1 MPFQL
6 CQFLRNSMSIPPQ
19 DSESFIR
26 SVPNILRLGQR
37 AHILLLGYYMRS
49 CGSTGFTFR
58 ILRNTFKKS
67 KLHIPGKLEEEL
79 ETLSSGE
86 TAPLLSIERG
96 RYSLSLHG
104 LDEVERYLKDEPQIQ
119 RGTEMLK
126 NLLPKILDK
135 NQRIFL
141 GEAITCAERGLKR
154 ASIIMTWLFV
164 MDYMQEF
171 IIANKKIEFITALS
185 RRSDANRLPQ
195 INTKDNFEDMKE
207 SVFIEIMRSA
217 GIMTAGVFKILKE
230 KLDIRNT
237 CAHPSD
243 VFIHE
248 SKVVNFI
255 EDLVENIVLKYK

>member
-1 MPFQL
+1 ML
-6 CQFLRNSMSIPPQ
+6 DAVK

-26 SVPNILRLGQR
+26 SVPNVLRLEQR
-37 AHILLLGYYMRS
+37 AHIVLLGYYMRS
-49 CGSTGFTFR
+49 CGSTGFTPR
-58 ILRNTFKKS
+58 ILQNTFKKS
-67 KLHIPGKLEEEL
+67 KLHIPDKLEEKLKEL
-79 ETLSSGE
+79 SDGE
-86 TAPLLSIERG
+86 TSPLLLIEKG

-104 LDEVERYLKDEPQIQ
+104 LDEAEHYLKDEPQIQ

-164 MDYMQEF
+164 MDFMQEF
-171 IIANKKIEFITALS
+171 IIANKKSEFNIALL
-185 RRSDANRLPQ
+185 RRPDANRLHQ

-207 SVFIEIMRSA
+207 SIFIEIMRSSGA
-217 GIMTAGVFKILKE
+217 ITPGACKILKE

-243 VFIHE
+243 IFIHE

-255 EDLVENIVLKYK
+255 EDLIENVVLKYK